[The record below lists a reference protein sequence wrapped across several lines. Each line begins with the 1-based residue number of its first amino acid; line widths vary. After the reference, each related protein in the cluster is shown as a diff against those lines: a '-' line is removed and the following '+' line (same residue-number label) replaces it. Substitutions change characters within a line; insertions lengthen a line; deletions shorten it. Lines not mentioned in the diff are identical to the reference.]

1 MWHWLSSR
9 ILRNR
14 NGILV
19 VLGLITVFMAWNMQN
34 VRMSYRFSGLL
45 PRSDSAYVQYERLL
59 SRFSEDGNVIV
70 LAVEDRRLYELEHF
84 QAWWQLGVDLKA
96 QPGVDSVF
104 SEAHLF
110 DLVRDDSLK
119 RFRLQAMSPRMPE
132 RQSQV
137 DSLKSRVR
145 DLPFYRGLLYDD
157 STHTSLMM
165 VFVNAARFNSEQRGD
180 MVDLIDARVAAFE
193 QRGFRV
199 RRSGLPYIRTVVTGL
214 TKAEL
219 GLFTGL
225 MLAVVSALLLLF
237 FRSWRVML
245 ICLTVVTVAVVWA
258 LGSIGLLGYRVTI
271 VMAIIPPLVVVI
283 GIPNCIF
290 LINKYH
296 QEYASHRN
304 RVKALSRVVYKVGR
318 ASFMTNTTTAVGFAT
333 FIPTY
338 SDTLRQFG
346 VVASLNIMAVFA
358 LSLLL
363 VPILF
368 SLQGE
373 PKERHLAHLDR
384 RWVDGATRWLERIVL
399 HHRRLVYMITAT
411 LVGIGLLG
419 VTRLRNE
426 SRIVDDLPQ
435 EHAIM
440 DDLRFLE
447 QRFKGVMPLEVMVET
462 KGKGQVLKDANL
474 RRIARLQDSLAA
486 FPELSRSLS
495 VADAV
500 KFIKQS
506 FYGGDP
512 ARYDLIRGTERTF
525 ILPYLENA
533 ATPGGPA
540 RGFLDEDR
548 RSTRITMQVADIGT
562 ARMDPLLDRVRAQVD
577 SIFSGSSYRERIDSV
592 RVGDR
597 IEVRRDSLLMA
608 DYRVAITG
616 TSVVFLEG
624 SKYMVKN
631 LAISLVMAVAVIAV
645 LMALMLGSLRMVV
658 ISLVPNL
665 VPLVATA
672 GLMGYLGI
680 PIKPSTI
687 LVFSVAFG
695 IAVDD
700 AIHYLSR
707 YRMELKL
714 GGRSIREAVLA
725 ALHEAGVSMMYT
737 SIVLFSGFSLFSFS
751 EFGGTQA
758 LGLLVSFTL
767 LVAMCTNLIVL
778 PSLLLSF
785 EQYVT
790 LKSFREPLLDIL
802 DEEGDIELAELPLE
816 SAGRGTANETESGR
830 PGVSS

>member
-1 MWHWLSSR
+1 MWAWLSSR

-19 VLGLITVFMAWNMQN
+19 VLGLITLFMGWNMSR
-34 VRMSYRFSGLL
+34 VRMSYRYGGLL
-45 PRSDSAYVQYERLL
+45 PKDDSAYVQYERLL

-70 LAVEDRRLYELEHF
+70 LAVEDPRLAELEHYR
-84 QAWWQLGVDLKA
+84 AWWELGTDLKA

-110 DLVRDDSLK
+110 NLLRDDSLK
-119 RFRLQAMSPRMPE
+119 RFRLRAMVPEPPRTQSE
-132 RQSQV
+132 TDSIRQ
-137 DSLKSRVR
+137 LVR
-145 DLPFYRGLLYDD
+145 TLPFYRDLLYND
-157 STHTSLMM
+157 STGASLMM
-165 VFVNAARFNSEQRGD
+165 VFVNPERFNSEQRGD
-180 MVDLIDARVAAFE
+180 MVELIDARVREFE
-193 QRGFRV
+193 SGGFQV

-219 GLFTGL
+219 RLFTGL
-225 MLAVVSALLLLF
+225 MLLVVALLLLLF

-245 ICLTVVTVAVVWA
+245 TCLTVVAVAVVWA
-258 LGSIGLLGYRVTI
+258 LGTIGLLDYPITL
-271 VMAIIPPLVVVI
+271 VMAIMPPLIVVI

-304 RVKALSRVVYKVGR
+304 RVKALGRVVYRVGR
-318 ASFMTNTTTAVGFAT
+318 ASFMTNATTAVGFGS
-333 FIPTY
+333 FVITY

-346 VVASLNIMAVFA
+346 LVASLNIMAVFA

-373 PKERHLAHLDR
+373 PKDRHLAHLDR
-384 RWVDGATRWLERIVL
+384 RWVDRATSGLERIVL
-399 HHRRLVYMITAT
+399 HHRPLVYTITALVVVVG
-411 LVGIGLLG
+411 LVG
-419 VTRLRNE
+419 VSRLR
-426 SRIVDDLPQ
+426 SDTRVVDDLPQ
-435 EHAIM
+435 DHAIM
-440 DDLRFLE
+440 EDLRFLE
-447 QRFKGVMPLEVMVET
+447 QRFGGVMPLEVMVDT
-462 KGKGQVLKDANL
+462 RKKGQVLKEANL
-474 RRIARLQDSLAA
+474 KRLARLQDSLAA
-486 FPELSRSLS
+486 YPELSRSLS

-512 ARYDLIRGTERTF
+512 ERYALLSGSEKTF
-525 ILPYLENA
+525 ILPYLEPA
-533 ATPGGPA
+533 SEQDGVA
-540 RGFLDEDR
+540 RGFLDADR
-548 RSTRITMQVADIGT
+548 QSTRVTVQVADIGT
-562 ARMDPLLDRVRAQVD
+562 LRMDPLLVRMRSQVD
-577 SIFSGSSYRERIDSV
+577 SLFPPDKFDAV
-592 RVGDR
+592 
-597 IEVRRDSLLMA
+597 
-608 DYRVAITG
+608 ITG

-631 LAISLVMAVAVIAV
+631 LAVSLVMAVALIAG
-645 LMALMLGSLRMVV
+645 LMALLLGSARMVL

-672 GLMGYLGI
+672 GLMGFMDI

-707 YRMELKL
+707 YRMEIKH
-714 GGRSIREAVLA
+714 GSGTIRQAVLS
-725 ALHEAGVSMMYT
+725 ALREAGVSMMYT
-737 SIVLFSGFSLFSFS
+737 SIVLFCGFLLFSFS

-758 LGLLVSFTL
+758 LGLLISFTL
-767 LVAMCTNLIVL
+767 LVAMLTNLIIL

-785 EQYVT
+785 EQT
-790 LKSFREPLLDIL
+790 IAARSLSEPLLDIL
-802 DEEGDIELAELPLE
+802 DEDSDIEVAELQIE
-816 SAGRGTANETESGR
+816 GEGKRTRSSATDTEALN
-830 PGVSS
+830 

>member
-1 MWHWLSSR
+1 MWAWLSSR

-19 VLGLITVFMAWNMQN
+19 VLGAITLFMGWNIQYA
-34 VRMSYRFSGLL
+34 RMYYRYGGLL
-45 PRSDSAYVQYERLL
+45 PKSDSAYVQYERLL

-70 LAVEDRRLYELEHF
+70 LALDDARLAELEHY

-110 DLVRDDSLK
+110 NLLRDDSLK
-119 RFRLQAMSPRMPE
+119 RFRLQAIAPDMPRS
-132 RQSQV
+132 QQQV
-137 DSLKSRVR
+137 DSLRALVR
-145 DLPFYRGLLYDD
+145 SLPFYEGLIYD
-157 STHTSLMM
+157 TANTSLMM
-165 VFVNAARFNSEQRGD
+165 VFVNAERFNSEKRGD
-180 MVDLIDARVAAFE
+180 MVELIDSRVKAFE
-193 QRGFRV
+193 AGGFHV

-214 TKAEL
+214 TKTEL
-219 GLFTGL
+219 RLFTGG
-225 MLAVVSALLLLF
+225 MLAVVAVLLLLF

-245 ICLTVVTVAVVWA
+245 ICLTVVAVAVVWA
-258 LGSIGLLGYRVTI
+258 LGSIGLLGYPITI
-271 VMAIIPPLVVVI
+271 VMAVIPPLIVVI

-304 RVKALSRVVYKVGR
+304 RVKALGRVIYRVGR
-318 ASFMTNTTTAVGFAT
+318 ASFMTNTTTAVGFAS
-333 FIPTY
+333 FVLTY

-373 PKERHLAHLDR
+373 PKDRHLAHLDR
-384 RWVDGATRWLERIVL
+384 RWVNGATAGLERLVV
-399 HHRRLVYMITAT
+399 HHRPAVYMVT
-411 LVGIGLLG
+411 LALTIVGLFG
-419 VTRLRNE
+419 VWRLR
-426 SRIVDDLPQ
+426 SDTRVVDDLPK

-440 DDLRFLE
+440 QDIDFLE
-447 QRFKGVMPLEVMVET
+447 ERFGGVMPLEVMVDT
-462 KGKGQVLKDANL
+462 RKKGQALKDANL
-474 RRIARLQDSLAA
+474 KRLSRLQDSLAT

-506 FYGGDP
+506 FYGGDQE
-512 ARYDLIRGTERTF
+512 RYALISGTEKTF
-525 ILPYLENA
+525 ILPYLEPA
-533 ATPGGPA
+533 AEQGGVA
-540 RGFLDEDR
+540 RGFIDADKQT
-548 RSTRITMQVADIGT
+548 TRLTVQVADIGT
-562 ARMDPLLDRVRAQVD
+562 TRMDPLLHRLRAQVD
-577 SIFSGSSYRERIDSV
+577 SVFPPDQFDAV
-592 RVGDR
+592 V
-597 IEVRRDSLLMA
+597 
-608 DYRVAITG
+608 TG

-631 LAISLVMAVAVIAV
+631 LAISLVMAIAII
-645 LMALMLGSLRMVV
+645 ALLISMLVGSARMML

-665 VPLVATA
+665 IPLVATA
-672 GLMGYLGI
+672 GLMGFMDI

-700 AIHYLSR
+700 AIHYLAR
-707 YRMELKL
+707 YRMAMRLE
-714 GGRSIREAVLA
+714 GTTIREAA
-725 ALHEAGVSMMYT
+725 TTALHEAGVSMMYT
-737 SIVLFSGFSLFSFS
+737 SIVLFCGFSLFSFS
-751 EFGGTQA
+751 EFGGTRA

-767 LVAMCTNLIVL
+767 LVAMLTNLIIL
-778 PSLLLSF
+778 PALLLSF
-785 EQYVT
+785 E
-790 LKSFREPLLDIL
+790 KSIAKRSLSEPLLDIL
-802 DEEGDIELAELPLE
+802 DEDSDIELAELRIEGEGPE
-816 SAGRGTANETESGR
+816 ARKHPITTE
-830 PGVSS
+830 